1 MQKDLQELM
10 KFTFPTYKDAALNIP
25 VRKED
30 FSTHSQ
36 EVKRAVTEQGETLH
50 MKRHNYATY
59 AL

>member
-1 MQKDLQELM
+1 M
-10 KFTFPTYKDAALNIP
+10 KFIFPTYKDAALNIP

-36 EVKRAVTEQGETLH
+36 EVKQSVTEQGETLH
-50 MKRHNYATY
+50 MQRQNYATY